1 MMNEAV
7 SVSNVTKQFQQKNS
21 CKQHQL
27 QHEKGEI
34 AAILGPNGAGKTTVI
49 SMILGL
55 LKPTKGEIKL
65 FNRVPDDQQVRE
77 QIGVMLQEVS
87 VMPGLKVNEILEL
100 FRSYYPNPLSLNELV
115 SLTALTKEDL
125 KTKAEKLSG
134 GQKRRLSFALALAGN
149 PELLIFDEPTVGMDT
164 SLRHR
169 FWQTIHG
176 LSDQGKT
183 IIFSTHYLQEADDAA
198 QRILFFADGR
208 LVADDSPMQI
218 RSRIQ
223 KQSVSFALHSDESL
237 EKLSRHPEVERVFRR
252 HQRIIIQTS
261 NTDKV
266 LALIFQENIPARD
279 IRIEHGTLDEA
290 FRRLADG
297 NRRRCE

>member
-1 MMNEAV
+1 MNEAV
-7 SVSNVTKQFQQKNS
+7 SVSNVTKHFQQKTAVNNIS
-21 CKQHQL
+21 FSI
-27 QHEKGEI
+27 EKGEI

-65 FNRVPDDQQVRE
+65 FNRLPDDQRVRE
-77 QIGVMLQEVS
+77 KIGVMLQEVS

-100 FRSYYPNPLSLNELV
+100 FRSYYPNPLSMKELV

-125 KTKAEKLSG
+125 KTRAEKLSG

-164 SLRHR
+164 SSRHR

-176 LSDQGKT
+176 LADQGKT

-208 LVADDSPMQI
+208 LVADDSPMQL

-223 KQSVSFALHSDESL
+223 KQSVSFTLHSDESL
-237 EKLSRHPEVERVFRR
+237 EKLSRHPEVERVIQK
-252 HQRIIIQTS
+252 HQRTIIQTS

-266 LALIFQENIPARD
+266 LALIFQENIHARD
-279 IRIEHGTLDEA
+279 IRIEQGTLDEA
-290 FRRLADG
+290 FRQLADG
-297 NRRRCE
+297 NREAM

>member
-7 SVSNVTKQFQQKNS
+7 SVSNVTKHFQQKTAVNNIS
-21 CKQHQL
+21 FSI
-27 QHEKGEI
+27 EKGEI

-65 FNRVPDDQQVRE
+65 FNRLPDDQRVRE
-77 QIGVMLQEVS
+77 KIGVMLQEVS

-100 FRSYYPNPLSLNELV
+100 FRSYYPNPLSMKELV

-125 KTKAEKLSG
+125 KTRAEKLSG

-164 SLRHR
+164 SSRHR

-176 LSDQGKT
+176 LADQGKT

-208 LVADDSPMQI
+208 LVADDSPMQL

-223 KQSVSFALHSDESL
+223 KQSVSFTLHSDESL
-237 EKLSRHPEVERVFRR
+237 EKLSRHPEVERVIQK
-252 HQRIIIQTS
+252 HQRTIIQTS

-266 LALIFQENIPARD
+266 LALIFQENIHARN
-279 IRIEHGTLDEA
+279 IRIEQGTLDEA
-290 FRRLADG
+290 FRQLADG
-297 NRRRCE
+297 NREAM

>member
-7 SVSNVTKQFQQKNS
+7 SVSNVTKQFQQKTAVNNIS
-21 CKQHQL
+21 FSMK
-27 QHEKGEI
+27 KGEI

-125 KTKAEKLSG
+125 KTKAEKLSD

-164 SLRHR
+164 SSRHR

-297 NRRRCE
+297 NREAM

>member
-7 SVSNVTKQFQQKNS
+7 SVSNVTKHFQQKTAVNNIS
-21 CKQHQL
+21 FSI
-27 QHEKGEI
+27 EKGEI

-55 LKPTKGEIKL
+55 LKPSEGDIKL
-65 FNRVPDDQQVRE
+65 FNRVPNDQQVRE
-77 QIGVMLQEVS
+77 KMGAMLQDVS

-100 FRSYYPNPLSLNELV
+100 FRSYYPHPLSMKELV
-115 SLTALTKEDL
+115 ALTALTKDDL
-125 KTKAEKLSG
+125 KTRAEKLSG

-164 SLRHR
+164 SSRHR

-176 LSDQGKT
+176 LADQGKT

-208 LVADDSPMQI
+208 LVADDSPIQI

-223 KQSVSFALHSDESL
+223 KQSVSFTLHSDESL
-237 EKLSRHPEVERVFRR
+237 ERLSRHPEVEQVIQKHKRT
-252 HQRIIIQTS
+252 IIHTS

-266 LALIFQENIPARD
+266 LALIFQENIHARD
-279 IRIEHGTLDEA
+279 IQVEQGTLDEA
-290 FRRLADG
+290 FRQLADG
-297 NRRRCE
+297 SREGI

>member
-1 MMNEAV
+1 MNEAV
-7 SVSNVTKQFQQKNS
+7 SVSNVTKQFQQKTAVNNIS
-21 CKQHQL
+21 FSIK
-27 QHEKGEI
+27 KGEI

-55 LKPTKGEIKL
+55 LKPSEGDIKL
-65 FNRVPDDQQVRE
+65 FNRVPGDQQVRE
-77 QIGVMLQEVS
+77 KIGVMLQEVS
-87 VMPGLKVNEILEL
+87 VMPGLKVYEILEL
-100 FRSYYPNPLSLNELV
+100 FRSYYPNPLSMKELV

-125 KTKAEKLSG
+125 KTRAEKLSG

-164 SLRHR
+164 SSRHR

-176 LSDQGKT
+176 LADQGKT

-198 QRILFFADGR
+198 RRILFFADGR

-223 KQSVSFALHSDESL
+223 KQSVSFTLHSDESL
-237 EKLSRHPEVERVFRR
+237 EKLSRHPIVERVIQKQ
-252 HQRIIIQTS
+252 QRTIIQTS

-266 LALIFQENIPARD
+266 LALIFQENIQACD
-279 IRIEHGTLDEA
+279 IRIEQGTLDEA
-290 FRRLADG
+290 FRQLADG
-297 NRRRCE
+297 NREAM

>member
-7 SVSNVTKQFQQKNS
+7 SVNNVTKHFQKKTAVNNIS
-21 CKQHQL
+21 FSIK
-27 QHEKGEI
+27 KGEI

-49 SMILGL
+49 SMLLGL
-55 LKPTKGEIKL
+55 LKPSQGEIKL
-65 FNRVPDDQQVRE
+65 LNRIPHDQQIRE
-77 QIGVMLQEVS
+77 KIGVMLQEVS

-100 FRSYYPNPLSLNELV
+100 FRSYYPNPLSMKELV

-125 KTKAEKLSG
+125 KTRAEKLSG

-164 SLRHR
+164 SSRHR

-176 LSDQGKT
+176 LADQEKT
-183 IIFSTHYLQEADDAA
+183 IIFTTHYLQEADDAA

-208 LVADDSPMQI
+208 LVADDSPMQL

-223 KQSVSFALHSDESL
+223 KQSVSFTLHSDESL
-237 EKLSRHPEVERVFRR
+237 EKLSRHPEVERVFHK
-252 HQRIIIQTS
+252 HQRTIIQTS

-266 LALIFQENIPARD
+266 LALIFQENIQARD

-297 NRRRCE
+297 NREAM

>member
-7 SVSNVTKQFQQKNS
+7 SVSNVIKQFQQKTAVNNIS
-21 CKQHQL
+21 FSIK
-27 QHEKGEI
+27 KGEI

-55 LKPTKGEIKL
+55 LKPSEGDIKL

-77 QIGVMLQEVS
+77 KIGVMLQEVS
-87 VMPGLKVNEILEL
+87 VMPGLKVYEILDL
-100 FRSYYPNPLSLNELV
+100 FRSYYPNPLSMKELV

-125 KTKAEKLSG
+125 KTRAEKLSG
-134 GQKRRLSFALALAGN
+134 GQKRRLSFALSLVGN

-164 SLRHR
+164 SSRHR

-176 LSDQGKT
+176 LADQGKT

-223 KQSVSFALHSDESL
+223 KQSVSFTLHSDESL
-237 EKLSRHPEVERVFRR
+237 EKLSRHPIVERVIQKQ
-252 HQRIIIQTS
+252 QRTIIQTS

-266 LALIFQENIPARD
+266 LALIFQENIQACD
-279 IRIEHGTLDEA
+279 IRIEQGTLDEA
-290 FRRLADG
+290 FRQLADG
-297 NRRRCE
+297 NREAM

>member
-7 SVSNVTKQFQQKNS
+7 SVSNVTKHFQQKTAVNNIS
-21 CKQHQL
+21 FSI
-27 QHEKGEI
+27 EKGEI

-65 FNRVPDDQQVRE
+65 FNRVPDDQRVRE
-77 QIGVMLQEVS
+77 KIGVMLQEVS

-100 FRSYYPNPLSLNELV
+100 FRSYYPNPLSMKELV

-125 KTKAEKLSG
+125 KTRAEKLSG

-164 SLRHR
+164 SSRHR

-176 LSDQGKT
+176 LADQGKT

-208 LVADDSPMQI
+208 LVADDSPMQL

-223 KQSVSFALHSDESL
+223 KQSVSFTLHSDESL
-237 EKLSRHPEVERVFRR
+237 EKLSRHPEVERVIQK
-252 HQRIIIQTS
+252 HQRTIIQTS
-261 NTDKV
+261 NTDQV
-266 LALIFQENIPARD
+266 LALIFQENIHARD
-279 IRIEHGTLDEA
+279 IRIEQGTLDEA
-290 FRRLADG
+290 FRQLADG
-297 NRRRCE
+297 NREAM

>member
-1 MMNEAV
+1 MNEAV
-7 SVSNVTKQFQQKNS
+7 SVSNVTKQFQQKTAVNNIS
-21 CKQHQL
+21 FSMK
-27 QHEKGEI
+27 KGEI

-55 LKPTKGEIKL
+55 LKPSEGEIKL

-77 QIGVMLQEVS
+77 KIGVMLQEVS
-87 VMPGLKVNEILEL
+87 VMPGLKVDEILEL
-100 FRSYYPNPLSLNELV
+100 FRSYYPNPLSMKELV

-125 KTKAEKLSG
+125 KTRAEKLSG

-164 SLRHR
+164 SSRHR

-297 NRRRCE
+297 NREAM

>member
-1 MMNEAV
+1 MNEAV
-7 SVSNVTKQFQQKNS
+7 SVSNVTKHFQQKTAVNNIS
-21 CKQHQL
+21 FSI
-27 QHEKGEI
+27 EKGEI

-55 LKPTKGEIKL
+55 LKPSEGDIKL
-65 FNRVPDDQQVRE
+65 FNRVPNDQQVRE
-77 QIGVMLQEVS
+77 KMGAMLQDVS

-100 FRSYYPNPLSLNELV
+100 FRSYYPHPLSMKELV
-115 SLTALTKEDL
+115 ALTALTKDDL
-125 KTKAEKLSG
+125 KTRAEKLSG

-164 SLRHR
+164 SSRHR

-176 LSDQGKT
+176 LADQGKT

-208 LVADDSPMQI
+208 LVADDSPIQI

-223 KQSVSFALHSDESL
+223 KQSVSFTLHSDESL
-237 EKLSRHPEVERVFRR
+237 ERLSRHPEVEQVIQKHKRT
-252 HQRIIIQTS
+252 IIHTS

-266 LALIFQENIPARD
+266 LALIFQENIHARD
-279 IRIEHGTLDEA
+279 IQVEQGTLDEA
-290 FRRLADG
+290 FRQLADG
-297 NRRRCE
+297 SREGI

>member
-7 SVSNVTKQFQQKNS
+7 SVSNVTKHFQKKTAVNNIS
-21 CKQHQL
+21 FSIK
-27 QHEKGEI
+27 KGEI

-49 SMILGL
+49 SMLLGL
-55 LKPTKGEIKL
+55 LKPSQGEIKL
-65 FNRVPDDQQVRE
+65 LNRIPHDQKVRE
-77 QIGVMLQEVS
+77 KIGVMLQEVS

-100 FRSYYPNPLSLNELV
+100 CRSYYPKPLSMKELV

-125 KTKAEKLSG
+125 KTRAEKLSG

-164 SLRHR
+164 SSRHR

-176 LSDQGKT
+176 LADQGKT
-183 IIFSTHYLQEADDAA
+183 IIFTTHYLQEADDAA

-208 LVADDSPMQI
+208 LVADGSPMQL

-223 KQSVSFALHSDESL
+223 KQSVSFTLHSDESL
-237 EKLSRHPEVERVFRR
+237 EKLSRHPEVERVFHK
-252 HQRIIIQTS
+252 HQRTIIQTS

-266 LALIFQENIPARD
+266 LALIFQENIQARD

-290 FRRLADG
+290 FRRLADV
-297 NRRRCE
+297 NREAM

>member
-7 SVSNVTKQFQQKNS
+7 SVSNVTKHFQQKTVVNNIS
-21 CKQHQL
+21 FSI
-27 QHEKGEI
+27 EKGEI

-65 FNRVPDDQQVRE
+65 FNRLPDDQRVRE
-77 QIGVMLQEVS
+77 KIGVMLQEVS

-100 FRSYYPNPLSLNELV
+100 FRSYYPNPLSMKELV

-125 KTKAEKLSG
+125 KTRAEKLSG

-164 SLRHR
+164 SSRHR

-176 LSDQGKT
+176 LADQGKT

-208 LVADDSPMQI
+208 LVADDSPMQL

-223 KQSVSFALHSDESL
+223 KQSVSFTLHSDESL
-237 EKLSRHPEVERVFRR
+237 EKLSRHPEVERVIQK
-252 HQRIIIQTS
+252 HQRTIIQTS

-266 LALIFQENIPARD
+266 LALIFQENIHAYD
-279 IRIEHGTLDEA
+279 IRIEQGTLDEA
-290 FRRLADG
+290 FRQLADG
-297 NRRRCE
+297 NREAM

>member
-7 SVSNVTKQFQQKNS
+7 SVNNVTKHFQKKTAVNNIS
-21 CKQHQL
+21 FSIK
-27 QHEKGEI
+27 KGEI

-49 SMILGL
+49 SMLLGL
-55 LKPTKGEIKL
+55 LKPSQGEIKL
-65 FNRVPDDQQVRE
+65 LNRIPHDQQIRE
-77 QIGVMLQEVS
+77 KIGVMLQEVS

-100 FRSYYPNPLSLNELV
+100 FRSYYPNPLSMKELV

-125 KTKAEKLSG
+125 KTRAEKLSG

-164 SLRHR
+164 SSRHR

-176 LSDQGKT
+176 LAGQGKT
-183 IIFSTHYLQEADDAA
+183 IIFTTHYLQEADDAA

-208 LVADDSPMQI
+208 LVADDSPMQL

-223 KQSVSFALHSDESL
+223 KQSVSFTLHSDESL
-237 EKLSRHPEVERVFRR
+237 EKLSRHPEVERVFRK
-252 HQRIIIQTS
+252 HQRTIIQTS

-266 LALIFQENIPARD
+266 LALIFQENIQARD

-297 NRRRCE
+297 NREAM

>member
-1 MMNEAV
+1 MMNEAI
-7 SVSNVTKQFQQKNS
+7 SVSNVTKQFQQKTAVNHIS
-21 CKQHQL
+21 FSI
-27 QHEKGEI
+27 EKGEI

-55 LKPTKGEIKL
+55 LKPSEGEIKL

-77 QIGVMLQEVS
+77 KIGVMLQEVS
-87 VMPGLKVNEILEL
+87 VMPGLKVDEILEL
-100 FRSYYPNPLSLNELV
+100 FRSYYPNPLSMKELV

-125 KTKAEKLSG
+125 KTRAEKLSG

-164 SLRHR
+164 SSRHR

-297 NRRRCE
+297 NREAM

>member
-1 MMNEAV
+1 MNEAV
-7 SVSNVTKQFQQKNS
+7 SVSNVTKHFQQKTAVNNIS
-21 CKQHQL
+21 FSI
-27 QHEKGEI
+27 EKGEI

-65 FNRVPDDQQVRE
+65 FNRVPDDQRVRE
-77 QIGVMLQEVS
+77 KIGVMLQEVS

-100 FRSYYPNPLSLNELV
+100 FRSYYPNPLSMKELV

-125 KTKAEKLSG
+125 KTRAEKLSG

-164 SLRHR
+164 SSRHR

-176 LSDQGKT
+176 LADQGKT

-208 LVADDSPMQI
+208 LVEDDSPMQL

-223 KQSVSFALHSDESL
+223 KQSVSFTLHSDESL
-237 EKLSRHPEVERVFRR
+237 EKLSRHPEVERVIQK
-252 HQRIIIQTS
+252 HQRTIIQTS

-266 LALIFQENIPARD
+266 LALIFQENIHARD
-279 IRIEHGTLDEA
+279 IRIEQGTLDEA
-290 FRRLADG
+290 FRQLADG
-297 NRRRCE
+297 NREAM

>member
-7 SVSNVTKQFQQKNS
+7 SVSNVTKQFQQKTAVNNIS
-21 CKQHQL
+21 FSIK
-27 QHEKGEI
+27 KGEI

-55 LKPTKGEIKL
+55 LKPSEGDIKL

-77 QIGVMLQEVS
+77 KIGVMLQEVS
-87 VMPGLKVNEILEL
+87 VMPGLKVYEILEL
-100 FRSYYPNPLSLNELV
+100 FRSYYPNPLSMKELV

-125 KTKAEKLSG
+125 KTRAEKLSG

-164 SLRHR
+164 SSRHR

-176 LSDQGKT
+176 LADQGKT

-198 QRILFFADGR
+198 RRILFFADGR

-223 KQSVSFALHSDESL
+223 KQSVSFTLHSDESL
-237 EKLSRHPEVERVFRR
+237 EKLSRHPIVERVIQKQ
-252 HQRIIIQTS
+252 QRTIIQTS

-266 LALIFQENIPARD
+266 LALIFQENIQACD
-279 IRIEHGTLDEA
+279 IRIEQGTLDEA
-290 FRRLADG
+290 FRQLADG
-297 NRRRCE
+297 NREAM

>member
-7 SVSNVTKQFQQKNS
+7 SVSNVTKQFQQKTAVNNIS
-21 CKQHQL
+21 FSMK
-27 QHEKGEI
+27 KGEI

-87 VMPGLKVNEILEL
+87 VMPGLKVDEILEL
-100 FRSYYPNPLSLNELV
+100 FRSYYPNPLSMKELV

-164 SLRHR
+164 ASRHR

-297 NRRRCE
+297 NREAI

>member
-1 MMNEAV
+1 MNEAV
-7 SVSNVTKQFQQKNS
+7 SVSNVTKHFHQKTAVNNIS
-21 CKQHQL
+21 FSI
-27 QHEKGEI
+27 EKGEI

-65 FNRVPDDQQVRE
+65 FNRLPDDQRVRE
-77 QIGVMLQEVS
+77 KIGVMLQEVS

-100 FRSYYPNPLSLNELV
+100 FRSYYPNPLSMKELV

-125 KTKAEKLSG
+125 KTRAEKLSG

-164 SLRHR
+164 SSRHR

-176 LSDQGKT
+176 LADQGKT

-208 LVADDSPMQI
+208 LVADDSPMQL

-223 KQSVSFALHSDESL
+223 KQSVSFTLHSDESL
-237 EKLSRHPEVERVFRR
+237 EKLSRHPEVERVIQK
-252 HQRIIIQTS
+252 HQRTIIQTS

-266 LALIFQENIPARD
+266 LALIFQENIHARD
-279 IRIEHGTLDEA
+279 IRIEQGTLDEA
-290 FRRLADG
+290 FRQLADG
-297 NRRRCE
+297 NREAM